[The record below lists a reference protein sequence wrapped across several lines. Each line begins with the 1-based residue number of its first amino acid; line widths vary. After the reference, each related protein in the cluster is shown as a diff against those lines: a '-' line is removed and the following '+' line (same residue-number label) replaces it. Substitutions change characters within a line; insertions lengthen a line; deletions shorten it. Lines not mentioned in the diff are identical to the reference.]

1 MARLA
6 HKAGVLCIMLTIK
19 DSISSLI
26 LFTSLTVARAMAG
39 PFYKYRGEEGKGKE
53 MQMQTYIC
61 WSNKVSAKSVDEN
74 ERKTGLFKFAFE
86 LRAR

>member
-6 HKAGVLCIMLTIK
+6 HKAGVLCIMFTIK

-26 LFTSLTVARAMAG
+26 LFTSPTVAWATSC
-39 PFYKYRGEEGKGKE
+39 FYKYRGEGRKGKE
-53 MQMQTYIC
+53 IQMQTYIC
-61 WSNKVSAKSVDEN
+61 WSNKFSAKSVDED
-74 ERKTGLFKFAFE
+74 ERKTEMFKYAFE